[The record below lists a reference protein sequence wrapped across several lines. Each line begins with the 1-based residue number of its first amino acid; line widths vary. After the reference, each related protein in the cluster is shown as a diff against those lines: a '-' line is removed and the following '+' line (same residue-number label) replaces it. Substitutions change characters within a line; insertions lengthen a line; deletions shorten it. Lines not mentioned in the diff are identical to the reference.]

1 MHLMLEDG
9 IRGGVS
15 SVMKRYAKANNPYVF
30 GHDVAKEN
38 SYIVYIDKNSLYPE
52 AMLHALPEGD
62 LKVKHLVIDNNR
74 ICLKIYKHFQF
85 FKYLFVVGI
94 FLN

>member
-30 GHDVAKEN
+30 GHDATKEN

-62 LKVKHLVIDNNR
+62 LKVKHFVIDN
-74 ICLKIYKHFQF
+74 IV
-85 FKYLFVVGI
+85 FV
-94 FLN
+94 